1 MIKIIT
7 KVKATNI
14 LALIE
19 RLIKGGDEMTEVVFD
34 EMIEVFAIVPGISE
48 DIGASI
54 CDCAV
59 VFAPSLVKVV
69 EIDGVGA
76 AADDDSV
83 TVFAVFSSSEPSCNS
98 IDFCVPVSNVLEV
111 FGGGDIVL
119 DDDNDDE
126 KIVEEFG
133 GNATDDDDIVSK

>member
-1 MIKIIT
+1 
-7 KVKATNI
+7 
-14 LALIE
+14 
-19 RLIKGGDEMTEVVFD
+19 
-34 EMIEVFAIVPGISE
+34 MIEVFAITGISE
-48 DIGASI
+48 DTTISASI
-54 CDCAV
+54 CAV
-59 VFAPSLVKVV
+59 LLVPSLVKVV

-76 AADDDSV
+76 DDDDSV
-83 TVFAVFSSSEPSCNS
+83 TVFAVFSSSSEPSCNS
-98 IDFCVPVSNVLEV
+98 IDFCVPVSNLLEV